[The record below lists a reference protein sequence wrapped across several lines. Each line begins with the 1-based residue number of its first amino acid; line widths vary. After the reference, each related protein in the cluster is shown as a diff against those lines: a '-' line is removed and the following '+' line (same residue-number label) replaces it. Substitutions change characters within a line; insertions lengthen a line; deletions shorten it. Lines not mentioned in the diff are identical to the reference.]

1 VRHGRAVAAVYATV
15 SVFLVAG
22 ALTTLAINAA
32 SRHRHLPSEWD
43 LILPLGVLAAALG
56 ALLLLRR
63 PHQRMGWVVAA
74 LGATLLLQSAVDAY
88 GFCSVYAHALPGDTY
103 VYGVARLPS
112 LALVPLLSTMFL
124 LFPTGSLAGPRWR
137 WVAVTLGITTLAT
150 VPGEIG
156 AAPSTTDL
164 PQLANPWQLHS
175 ALIRTIDNVAL
186 AVAIPVL
193 LLCAASVVVRWRGGS
208 DVVRRQ
214 IKALLAAV
222 ALWPPVIAILL
233 LTPSSFSDS
242 AWGASLFALPVG
254 AMILAVGVAV
264 LRYRLYDIDRVISR
278 TLSYALVTGLLVAT
292 YIGCVALTTRA
303 LPFGSSIGVA
313 ASTLVVAAAF
323 NPLRRR
329 VQSAVDHRFNRAR
342 YDVARTIDRF
352 ALRLRD
358 EVDPDSVRNDLLAT
372 AVASMQ
378 PETVSLWVSR

>member
-1 VRHGRAVAAVYATV
+1 V
-15 SVFLVAG
+15 SVVLVAG
-22 ALTTLAINAA
+22 AIATLAVNAG
-32 SRHRHLPSEWD
+32 SSHRHLPPEWD

-63 PHQRMGWVVAA
+63 PDQRVGWVVAA
-74 LGATLLLQSAVDAY
+74 LGTTLLLQSAVDAY
-88 GFCSVYAHALPGDTY
+88 GFCSVFAQRLPADAY
-103 VYGVARLPS
+103 VYSVARLPS
-112 LALVPLLSTMFL
+112 LALVPLLSAMLL
-124 LFPTGSLAGPRWR
+124 LFPTGSLPSPRWR
-137 WVAVTLGITTLAT
+137 WLGVALGIVTLAT
-150 VPGEIG
+150 VPGEVG

-175 ALIRTIDNVAL
+175 AVIKTIDSIGLGA
-186 AVAIPVL
+186 AIPVL
-193 LLCAASVVVRWRGGS
+193 LLCAASVVVRWRGGT

-214 IKALLAAV
+214 IKALLAAA
-222 ALWPPVIAILL
+222 ALWPPVIVTLL
-233 LTPSSFSDS
+233 VTPSRFSDS
-242 AWGASLFALPVG
+242 VWGASLFALPVA
-254 AMILAVGVAV
+254 AMIVAVGVAV

-303 LPFGSSIGVA
+303 LPFASSIGVA

-329 VQSAVDHRFNRAR
+329 VQSGVDHRFNRAR
-342 YDVARTIDRF
+342 YDAARTIDRF

-358 EVDPDSVRNDLLAT
+358 EVDPDSVRHDLLAT

-378 PETVSLWVSR
+378 PELVSLWVSP